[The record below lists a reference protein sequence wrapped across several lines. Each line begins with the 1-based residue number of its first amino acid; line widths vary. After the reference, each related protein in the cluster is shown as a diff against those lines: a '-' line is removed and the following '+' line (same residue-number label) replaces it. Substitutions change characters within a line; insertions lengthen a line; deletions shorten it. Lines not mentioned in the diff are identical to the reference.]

1 MSVYDPNSR
10 GADDDDDDDDRLKSM
25 RKNRTS
31 IWEFNRIQRHIQMNV
46 EIEKVKQLN
55 RTHKGKMVYLALNG
69 KCGPHLGRTCEKWH

>member
-10 GADDDDDDDDRLKSM
+10 GADDDDDDDDDRLKSM

-55 RTHKGKMVYLALNG
+55 RTHKEENGILNVERKMR
-69 KCGPHLGRTCEKWH
+69 PTSW

>member
-55 RTHKGKMVYLALNG
+55 RTHKEENSILNVERKMR
-69 KCGPHLGRTCEKWH
+69 PTSW